1 METDARECLLS
12 SWAIVSAY
20 SGDSTTTAE
29 KVGVIDGVIAD
40 HGAAETASAL
50 GFLAG
55 SVLLPGLADQL
66 GVTVDQARQQF
77 GAVLSHALEG
87 HE

>member
-1 METDARECLLS
+1 VDVQTRECILS

-20 SGDSTTTAE
+20 STDSSSPAE
-29 KVGVIDGVIAD
+29 KVCVVDGVIED
-40 HGAAETASAL
+40 FGAVETAGAL

-55 SVLLPGLADQL
+55 SVLLPGLAERL

-77 GAVLSHALEG
+77 GAVLSHALDG
-87 HE
+87 LV

>member
-1 METDARECLLS
+1 MDALARDCLFS

-20 SGDSTTTAE
+20 SADTVTPAK
-29 KVGVIDGVIAD
+29 KVTLIDGVIAD
-40 HGAAETASAL
+40 YGAAETAEAL

-66 GVTVDQARQQF
+66 GMSLDQARQQL
-77 GAVLSHALEG
+77 GTVLSHALDG
-87 HE
+87 PA